1 MRVGAKIQVTMANPG
16 AANVVE
22 PQNIEMNTIPEPG
35 QPLYIRVNS
44 NGKILFSEPWHL
56 SYLAFSDYSNTFEF
70 FKDELVLLSDYG
82 SKRKSFFWRFR
93 HKQLVQKINQLGEWL
108 G

>member
-1 MRVGAKIQVTMANPG
+1 MRLGAKIQVTMANPG

-22 PQNIEMNTIPEPG
+22 PSNIQIKTIPEPG
-35 QPLYIRVNS
+35 QPLYILVHSDN
-44 NGKILFSEPWHL
+44 KILFSEPWHL
-56 SYLAFSDYSNTFEF
+56 SYLAFSDYGNTFEF
-70 FKDELVLLSDYG
+70 SKAELVLFSDYG